1 LSATLATPW
10 PNLVHALVAFHQI
23 LLQMEDDPNIMA
35 NGKQRQ
41 YLDKW
46 KTTSMIWQIED
57 DLDILANGRRPE
69 S

>member
-1 LSATLATPW
+1 M
-10 PNLVHALVAFHQI
+10 HALVALYQI
-23 LLQMEDDPNIMA
+23 RLQMEDDPNSLA

-41 YLDKW
+41 YLEKW
-46 KTTSMIWQIED
+46 KTTSMFWQTED

>member
-1 LSATLATPW
+1 M
-10 PNLVHALVAFHQI
+10 HALVAFYQI
-23 LLQMEDDPNIMA
+23 LLQMEDDPNSLA

-46 KTTSMIWQIED
+46 KTTSMIWQMED

>member
-1 LSATLATPW
+1 M
-10 PNLVHALVAFHQI
+10 HALVAFYQI
-23 LLQMEDDPNIMA
+23 LLQMEDDPNSLA

-41 YLDKW
+41 YLEKW
-46 KTTSMIWQIED
+46 KTTSMFWQTED